1 MCLGKLYFEQL
12 ILLRCIKGRQSG
24 NITTGESRCVSW
36 NVYCTTSMSG
46 LFSWRKMLLFQ
57 HFSYTQRENRQI
69 GGKTWSLIS
78 SLFHLNETLASALHH
93 PYETLALYEAYFALR
108 EKKFPL

>member
-1 MCLGKLYFEQL
+1 
-12 ILLRCIKGRQSG
+12 
-24 NITTGESRCVSW
+24 
-36 NVYCTTSMSG
+36 
-46 LFSWRKMLLFQ
+46 MLLFQ
-57 HFSYTQRENRQI
+57 YFSYTQRENRQI

-78 SLFHLNETLASALHH
+78 SLFHLNETLASALYH

>member
-1 MCLGKLYFEQL
+1 MH
-12 ILLRCIKGRQSG
+12 KGASQWK
-24 NITTGESRCVSW
+24 ITTGESRC
-36 NVYCTTSMSG
+36 
-46 LFSWRKMLLFQ
+46 
-57 HFSYTQRENRQI
+57 RENRQI

-108 EKKFPL
+108 EKKFLL

>member
-1 MCLGKLYFEQL
+1 MH
-12 ILLRCIKGRQSG
+12 KGASKWK
-24 NITTGESRCVSW
+24 ITTGESRC
-36 NVYCTTSMSG
+36 
-46 LFSWRKMLLFQ
+46 
-57 HFSYTQRENRQI
+57 RENRQI

-108 EKKFPL
+108 EKKISFVSEVTQKL